1 MLPSEKDDL
10 ITVIDHYTDLFSFVV
25 VYHSLKKKYVRCTIM
40 TFVNVDA
47 GKKIPVRERLDKCM
61 ITIKMP

>member
-10 ITVIDHYTDLFSFVV
+10 TTVIDHYTDLFSFVV
-25 VYHSLKKKYVRCTIM
+25 VYHSLKKKNVRCTIM

-47 GKKIPVRERLDKCM
+47 GKKIPVKE
-61 ITIKMP
+61 

>member
-25 VYHSLKKKYVRCTIM
+25 VYHSLNKKHVRCTIM
-40 TFVNVDA
+40 NFVNVDA
-47 GKKIPVRERLDKCM
+47 GKKIPVKE
-61 ITIKMP
+61 